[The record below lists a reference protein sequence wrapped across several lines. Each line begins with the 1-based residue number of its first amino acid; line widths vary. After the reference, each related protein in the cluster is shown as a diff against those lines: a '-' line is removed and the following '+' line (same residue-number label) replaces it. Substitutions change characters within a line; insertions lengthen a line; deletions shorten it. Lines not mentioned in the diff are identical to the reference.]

1 METRTRLTTLIIILI
16 FLLSALAFYL
26 LFVRKQ
32 KVLSRSQEEN
42 EGKKELYKHLFDNCG
57 NAMFLLN
64 EQGYMDCNKAALEMF
79 GLSNKQERI
88 EQYVHDLILP
98 PQPGSSVPTP
108 SLEQY
113 LAETYEK
120 GLNRFERTCR
130 RSDGEEFPAE
140 VSLAPV
146 LYARERVFMAKVL
159 DVSKR
164 KRMEKTQQ
172 ETREL
177 LHRVFEAI
185 PDIISVH
192 DSDMRII
199 LSNWNNGSVDIREG
213 LREQRLRCF
222 EVFYPGQG
230 KPCEPCHVLEVFRTG
245 RPVFTEKVNPQIGYI
260 EVRAYPVFDDSGN
273 VTMVLEHLRDITE
286 RKRSEQRLAK
296 LNECFVSFG
305 VDIQENINRLV
316 ALCGEQLGAA
326 CALYNRLVDGKL
338 RAIGQW
344 HTPPD
349 FVTVDDPEGY
359 ICYDVIRDCLDRVCL
374 LRDLPHTRY
383 AQTDPNVLRY
393 GLLSYFGK
401 SVKSGGVSIGSLCVV
416 YKKDWIPGEED
427 EKLLEI
433 VASAI
438 GVEEERK
445 RAEDEIL
452 RLNAE
457 LELRVNERTAQLE
470 TLNKE
475 LESFSYSVSHDLH
488 SSLMIMDGFTK
499 ELQDHY
505 ADQLDETGRYYLGR
519 LRAASERMKQL
530 TDAFLKLSWVTRGEL
545 LLERVNL
552 SEMAMI
558 IVSDLSHTQPSRL
571 VTFNIA
577 PEVKARGDKRLLK
590 VVLENLLSNA
600 WKYTQKNLSSLIEFG
615 VTEMEGRQ
623 VYFVR
628 DNGVG
633 FDMADADKL
642 FIAFQRLHA
651 DEYFAGHGIGL
662 ATVQRIIDRHGGKI
676 WARGEVGKGA
686 VFYFTLP

>member
-1 METRTRLTTLIIILI
+1 VL
-16 FLLSALAFYL
+16 YL
-26 LFVRKQ
+26 LFIRTQ
-32 KVLSRSQEEN
+32 RQLSRSE
-42 EGKKELYKHLFDNCG
+42 KERREKSEICKNLFDSCCD
-57 NAMFLLN
+57 AMFLLN
-64 EQGYMDCNKAALEMF
+64 EQGYVDCNKAALEMF
-79 GLSNKQERI
+79 GLTSGQEPI
-88 EQYVHDLILP
+88 EKYVHDLMLP
-98 PQPGSSVPTP
+98 PQSFSSV
-108 SLEQY
+108 SSSALKQY
-113 LAETYEK
+113 LAEIYEK
-120 GLNRFERTCR
+120 GVSSFERTCQR
-130 RSDGEEFPAE
+130 ANGENFPAE
-140 VSLAPV
+140 VSLTPV
-146 LYARERVFMAKVL
+146 FSAGERVFLAKVL

-164 KRMEKTQQ
+164 KRMEKAQQ

-185 PDIISVH
+185 PDVISVH
-192 DSDMRII
+192 DSDMRVI
-199 LSNWNNGSVDIREG
+199 LTNWNNGSEDVRDG
-213 LREQRLRCF
+213 LRERRLRCY
-222 EVFYPGQG
+222 EVFYPGQP

-245 RPVFTEKVNPQIGYI
+245 RPVFTEKVNPKIGYV

-305 VDIQENINRLV
+305 ADIQENINRLV
-316 ALCGEQLGAA
+316 ALCGEQMGAT
-326 CALYNRLVDGKL
+326 CALYNRLVGGKL
-338 RAIGQW
+338 CAVGQW

-349 FVTVDDPEGY
+349 FLAEDDPEGH
-359 ICYDVIRDCLDRVCL
+359 ICYDIIGDSMDRVCL
-374 LRDLPHTRY
+374 IRDLPDTAY

-401 SVKSGGVSIGSLCVV
+401 SVKFGGVNIGSLCVV
-416 YKKDWIPGEED
+416 FQNDWIPEEED

-457 LELRVNERTAQLE
+457 LEQRVNERTAQLE
-470 TLNKE
+470 TVNKE
-475 LESFSYSVSHDLH
+475 LESFSYSVSHDLN

-505 ADQLDETGRYYLGR
+505 AEQLDETGRHYLGR
-519 LRAASERMKQL
+519 LRAASKRMKQL
-530 TDAFLKLSWVTRGEL
+530 TDAFLQLSRVTRGDL
-545 LLERVNL
+545 RLENVNL
-552 SEMAMI
+552 SEMAII
-558 IVSDLSHTQPSRL
+558 IVSDLKHTQPSRL
-571 VTFNIA
+571 VSCSIA
-577 PEVKARGDKRLLK
+577 PGVKARGDRRLLK

-600 WKYTQKNLSSLIEFG
+600 WKYTQKNLSALIEFG

-662 ATVQRIIDRHGGKI
+662 ASVQRIMDRHGGKI
-676 WARGEVGKGA
+676 WAHGEVGKGA
-686 VFYFTLP
+686 VFYFTLPYI